1 MALEFQ
7 IVTGSSTPVYRQI
20 GDQVR
25 KAVASG
31 TLRAGDQLPSV
42 RALAEHLVI
51 NPNTVARAYGDLA
64 REGVV
69 ESHPGK
75 GLFIARRR
83 QILSEA
89 ERRRRLDQA
98 VETFLNEIILL
109 DFTQAEIL
117 SLLKEKL
124 SELDVQALNIELG
137 NAEDTQKRGQDSH
150 G

>member
-7 IVTGSSTPVYRQI
+7 IITGSSTPVYRQI
-20 GDQVR
+20 VDQVR

-31 TLRAGDQLPSV
+31 ALSAGEQLPSV

-69 ESHPGK
+69 ESQPGK
-75 GLFIARRR
+75 GLFIAERR
-83 QILSEA
+83 QVFSDD

-98 VETFLNEIILL
+98 VETFLNDVVLL
-109 DFTQAEIL
+109 DFSQAEIL
-117 SLLKEKL
+117 SLLKQRL
-124 SELDVQALNIELG
+124 SELFKAR
-137 NAEDTQKRGQDSH
+137 K
-150 G
+150 